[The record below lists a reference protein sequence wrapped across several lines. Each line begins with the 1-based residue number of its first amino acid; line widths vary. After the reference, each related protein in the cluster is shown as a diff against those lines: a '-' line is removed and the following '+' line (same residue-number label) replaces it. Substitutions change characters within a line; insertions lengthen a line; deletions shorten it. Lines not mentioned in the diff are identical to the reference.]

1 MYRHQNLL
9 TATTTRRS
17 DERRADGRPPM
28 RPGEA
33 SADESLRAI
42 TRDYSAELLS
52 LAMLG
57 RRRGPLD

>member
-17 DERRADGRPPM
+17 DERRAGARGPM

-33 SADESLRAI
+33 STDEGLRAI
-42 TRDYSAELLS
+42 VRDYSAELLG

>member
-1 MYRHQNLL
+1 
-9 TATTTRRS
+9 
-17 DERRADGRPPM
+17 M

-42 TRDYSAELLS
+42 TRDHSAELLS
-52 LAMLG
+52 LAVLG

>member
-9 TATTTRRS
+9 TATATRRS
-17 DERRADGRPPM
+17 DERRADALGTM
-28 RPGEA
+28 RPGET
-33 SADESLRAI
+33 SAEESLRAI
-42 TRDYSAELLS
+42 VRDYGAELLG